1 MAASLLMLF
10 VLYLLGR
17 HPGELLTGAMILL
30 SDEGRNLL
38 TLEAS
43 SYSATRERTG
53 VNETGLAQM
62 KEVVGGKTRRESR

>member
-1 MAASLLMLF
+1 MLF

-53 VNETGLAQM
+53 VNETGHGGLAQM
-62 KEVVGGKTRRESR
+62 KEVRGKPRRESR